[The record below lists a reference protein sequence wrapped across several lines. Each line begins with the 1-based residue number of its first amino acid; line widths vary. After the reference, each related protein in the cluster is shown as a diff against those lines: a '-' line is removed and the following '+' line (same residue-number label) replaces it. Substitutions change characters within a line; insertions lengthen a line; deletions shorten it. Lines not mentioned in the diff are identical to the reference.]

1 MKKIKKI
8 MALVLAMA
16 MMLAMN
22 VAVFAQS
29 VDTGAGGRGTIKI
42 TNAAKSQTYSIFK
55 LFDATVSAGG
65 DISYKLMSGKTNL
78 GGGDTWFSVDSAG
91 NVLAVSGADV
101 SSDAFA
107 TWAQSYGV
115 QVGGTETATD
125 STVSFTNVPYG
136 YYYIKSSLGT
146 TLTVDSTNPTATVVD
161 KNTTSPNIP
170 ADGGKKIVTTTTENG
185 TTTTALTNSN
195 TAAIGDT
202 VNYQITFNATNFETN
217 NKVTTA
223 ITEYVVEDTP
233 TALDINSSTVVVKV
247 GNTTLASS
255 KYTVSKDDNG
265 KLTITIP
272 WQTDNEDGTYTAL
285 YDSPSLVT
293 ITYSATVTGEATDNA
308 TNAAKVKYNDK
319 ELDGGTTTTET
330 YYFDIV
336 KDNDKDEVLTGA
348 EFKLYDALTGG
359 NEIPV
364 VKIDDG
370 VYRVAEANETGVA
383 IEAGQARIK
392 GLDGTKTYYLEET
405 TAPVGYNIL
414 TSRVAVAINNS
425 DNTATVENDQ
435 DVTKYVSGGVE
446 IVNQRGAELPSTGGI
461 GTTIF
466 YVIGA
471 ILVIGAG
478 IVLVTRRRMY
488 HNS

>member
-1 MKKIKKI
+1 M
-8 MALVLAMA
+8 
-16 MMLAMN
+16 
-22 VAVFAQS
+22 
-29 VDTGAGGRGTIKI
+29 
-42 TNAAKSQTYSIFK
+42 
-55 LFDATVSAGG
+55 
-65 DISYKLMSGKTNL
+65 
-78 GGGDTWFSVDSAG
+78 
-91 NVLAVSGADV
+91 
-101 SSDAFA
+101 
-107 TWAQSYGV
+107 
-115 QVGGTETATD
+115 
-125 STVSFTNVPYG
+125 VP
-136 YYYIKSSLGT
+136 
-146 TLTVDSTNPTATVVD
+146 
-161 KNTTSPNIP
+161 
-170 ADGGKKIVTTTTENG
+170 
-185 TTTTALTNSN
+185 
-195 TAAIGDT
+195 
-202 VNYQITFNATNFETN
+202 
-217 NKVTTA
+217 TTA

-233 TALDINSSTVVVKV
+233 TALDINASSVVVKV
-247 GNTTLASS
+247 GNTTLNSD
-255 KYTVSKDDNG
+255 K
-265 KLTITIP
+265 
-272 WQTDNEDGTYTAL
+272 TYTAL
-285 YDSPSLVT
+285 YDSPSSVT
-293 ITYSATVTGEATDNA
+293 ITYSATVTGDATENA
-308 TNAAKVKYNDK
+308 TNAAKVKYNGK
-319 ELDGGTTTTET
+319 ELDSGTTTTET